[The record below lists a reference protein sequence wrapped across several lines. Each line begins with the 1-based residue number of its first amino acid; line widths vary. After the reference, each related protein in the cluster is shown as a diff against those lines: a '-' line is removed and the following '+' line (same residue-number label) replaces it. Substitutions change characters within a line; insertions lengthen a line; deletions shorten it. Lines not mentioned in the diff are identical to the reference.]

1 MGGNKSASIC
11 LASTVAFTNCDW
23 NSQPPSGI
31 LGTKMPYKVFKRKPR
46 FLLGNKNLVKKVH
59 MIKFGPH
66 IQSNLLLSKGCVS
79 VHSGELGPDLLN
91 TKSRNATGERNEQIA
106 NLGPPEAQ

>member
-1 MGGNKSASIC
+1 
-11 LASTVAFTNCDW
+11 
-23 NSQPPSGI
+23 
-31 LGTKMPYKVFKRKPR
+31 MPYKVFKRKPR
-46 FLLGNKNLVKKVH
+46 FLLGNKNLKKKVH

-79 VHSGELGPDLLN
+79 VHSGELGTKPDLLN

-106 NLGPPEAQ
+106 NNLGPPEAQ